1 MVKEEEDGIMRKI
14 IENIRKFTGSKIVR
28 RVCRYTGDVIIGV
41 LIVLV
46 VVSVIGSIQSK
57 GKDWNVPGLGKYKW
71 LTVLSGSMKPT
82 FNPGDLIID
91 EKVNPNT
98 LKVGDTVT
106 YIFGD
111 RFLATH
117 RIVKIN
123 KDNKGTITFKT
134 KGDSNNAMDDLNV
147 SANAIVGKYLFRIPL
162 VGFALQKLKGLTGV
176 ILMWVLFFYVL
187 GTEIYRM
194 AKESKK
200 ERNEKTVVQ

>member
-1 MVKEEEDGIMRKI
+1 MKKVF
-14 IENIRKFTGSKIVR
+14 ENIRKFTGNKIVR
-28 RVCRYTGDVIIGV
+28 RVFRYTGDVIIGV

-46 VVSVIGSIQSK
+46 VISVIGSIQSK

-91 EKVNPNT
+91 KKVDSNT

-106 YIFGD
+106 YVYGG

-117 RIVKIN
+117 RIIKIN
-123 KDNKGTITFKT
+123 KDNKGTLTFKT
-134 KGDSNNAMDDLNV
+134 KGDNNNVIDDLNV

-162 VGFALQKLKGLTGV
+162 VGFAIQKLKGLVGI
-176 ILMWVLFFYVL
+176 ILIWVLFFYVL

-200 ERNEKTVVQ
+200 ERNEKIVVQ

>member
-1 MVKEEEDGIMRKI
+1 MVKEEEDGIMKKI
-14 IENIRKFTGSKIVR
+14 IENIRKFSGNKIVK
-28 RVCRYTGDVIIGV
+28 RVFRYTGDVIIGV

-46 VVSVIGSIQSK
+46 VISVIGSIQSK

-91 EKVNPNT
+91 KKMDPNT
-98 LKVGDTVT
+98 LKVGDTIT
-106 YIFGD
+106 YIYGD

-123 KDNKGTITFKT
+123 NDNKGTLTFKT

-147 SANAIVGKYLFRIPL
+147 SADAIVGKYLFRIPL
-162 VGFALQKLKGLTGV
+162 VGFVIQKLKGLTGI
-176 ILMWVLFFYVL
+176 ILIWILFFYVL
-187 GTEIYRM
+187 GTEIYRV

-200 ERNEKTVVQ
+200 EKNEKTVVQ